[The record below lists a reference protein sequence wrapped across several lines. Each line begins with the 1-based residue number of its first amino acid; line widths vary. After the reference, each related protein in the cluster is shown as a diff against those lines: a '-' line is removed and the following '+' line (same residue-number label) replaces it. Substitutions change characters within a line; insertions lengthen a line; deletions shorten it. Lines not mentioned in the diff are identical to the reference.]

1 MNWEHIEHNWTV
13 FQGSARTKWDELT
26 EDDLCRIEGNQL
38 QLIGRIQERYSIAR
52 AEAERQVI
60 EWAHSCRHIEPV
72 RGAALPAAEIQ
83 HRITEIDQRSRAI

>member
-1 MNWEHIEHNWTV
+1 MNWEHIEHNWTA
-13 FQGSARTKWDELT
+13 FQGFALTMWGELT

-60 EWAHSCRHIEPV
+60 EWASNCRNIQPI
-72 RGAALPAAEIQ
+72 RGTPLLSA
-83 HRITEIDQRSRAI
+83 RSSFKTKI